1 MLENVISEWI
11 GCISDYYRIN
21 SDGNYKFDVPN
32 IDNQLKDVML
42 EFVMAN
48 KSLAQEQ
55 VNSSITQSHPQAHYT
70 SRKLA
75 EILVQKTQGFECAIE
90 D

>member
-1 MLENVISEWI
+1 
-11 GCISDYYRIN
+11 
-21 SDGNYKFDVPN
+21 
-32 IDNQLKDVML
+32 VML